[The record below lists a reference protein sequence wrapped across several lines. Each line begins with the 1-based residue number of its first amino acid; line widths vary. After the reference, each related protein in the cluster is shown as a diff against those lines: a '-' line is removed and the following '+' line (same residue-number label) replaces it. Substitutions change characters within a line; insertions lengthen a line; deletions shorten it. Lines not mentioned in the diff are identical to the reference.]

1 MFKKAIVRKPG
12 RNLLNGITT
21 ANLGIPNYSL
31 ATYQHQKYIDALKEC
46 GLTVT
51 TLEADEDFP
60 DSVFVEDAALLTPQC
75 AIITNPGAIERKGEI
90 IEMKNVV
97 QRFYSNLEMI
107 EEPGTLEAGDVMM
120 IGTHFY
126 IGLSKRT
133 NDAGARQLIKI
144 LNKYGMTGSTIS
156 LSNSLHLKSDIS
168 YLENN
173 NLLLAGKSI
182 NKNDFKNFNIIQV
195 DEDESYAANSLWINN
210 KILVPKGF
218 LKTKKKIE
226 RLGYLTIEVDVSE
239 FQKLDGGL
247 SCLSL
252 RF

>member
-1 MFKKAIVRKPG
+1 MFTKAIVRKPCQ
-12 RNLLNGITT
+12 NLIKGITT

-60 DSVFVEDAALLTPQC
+60 DSIFVEDAALLTPQC

-173 NLLLAGKSI
+173 NLLFAGKSI

-210 KILVPKGF
+210 KVLVPKGF
-218 LKTKKKIE
+218 LKSKKKIE

>member
-60 DSVFVEDAALLTPQC
+60 DSIFVEDAALLTPQC

-144 LNKYGMTGSTIS
+144 LNKYGMTGSTVS
-156 LSNSLHLKSDIS
+156 LLNSLHLKSDIS

-210 KILVPKGF
+210 KVLVPKGF

>member
-90 IEMKNVV
+90 IEMKNIV

-168 YLENN
+168 YMENN
-173 NLLLAGKSI
+173 NILLAGKSI
-182 NKNDFKNFNIIQV
+182 NKN
-195 DEDESYAANSLWINN
+195 
-210 KILVPKGF
+210 
-218 LKTKKKIE
+218 
-226 RLGYLTIEVDVSE
+226 
-239 FQKLDGGL
+239 
-247 SCLSL
+247 
-252 RF
+252 